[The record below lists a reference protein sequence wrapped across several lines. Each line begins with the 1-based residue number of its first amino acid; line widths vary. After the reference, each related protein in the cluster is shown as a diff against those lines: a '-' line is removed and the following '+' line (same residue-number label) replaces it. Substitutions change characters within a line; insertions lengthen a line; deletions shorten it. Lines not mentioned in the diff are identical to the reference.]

1 MRYSNL
7 TIGRYVAKNKIISY
21 NVFVYYANT
30 VSNSYNSLDPNFTGS
45 IRFEVNYS
53 RVVEG

>member
-1 MRYSNL
+1 M
-7 TIGRYVAKNKIISY
+7 
-21 NVFVYYANT
+21 

-53 RVVEG
+53 RVAEGYHVMSRWSRSVISHGLMGDE